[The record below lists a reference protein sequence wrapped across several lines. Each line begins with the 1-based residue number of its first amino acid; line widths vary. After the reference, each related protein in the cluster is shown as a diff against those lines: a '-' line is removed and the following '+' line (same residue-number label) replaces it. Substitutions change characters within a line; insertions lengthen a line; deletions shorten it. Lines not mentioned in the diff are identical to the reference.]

1 VRQDPA
7 VEREQLRATF
17 DDAAELYDRA
27 RPGYPEALYDD
38 LFALAGLSRGDRVLE
53 IGPGTGKATVPLAER
68 GLDVTA
74 VELGEALAAV
84 ARRNLAPYPN
94 ARVVLADLDSW
105 EPARAGFDAVVAF
118 TAFHWLDPGTKY
130 DRCARLLR
138 DGGSLAVVETH
149 HVHPE
154 GGDPF
159 FDDVQDA
166 YERAGERRADPLR
179 PEDARDLRAE
189 FGASGRFAEP
199 AVRRYLQ
206 HVEYD
211 ADAYID
217 VLNTYSGHIAMDPP
231 VREQL
236 YDDIRRL
243 IGQRTIRKAYLA
255 ILHVA
260 RRTEGDPLSPPR

>member
-1 VRQDPA
+1 
-7 VEREQLRATF
+7 VEREELRATF

-38 LFALAGLSRGDRVLE
+38 LFALAGLSTGDRLLE

-74 VELGEALAAV
+74 VELGQALAAV
-84 ARRNLAPYPN
+84 ARRNLASYPN
-94 ARVVLADLDSW
+94 ARVVLGDLDSW

-118 TAFHWLDPGTKY
+118 TAFHWLDPQTKY
-130 DRCARLLR
+130 ERCARLLR

-149 HVHPE
+149 HVNPE
-154 GGDPF
+154 GDDPF
-159 FDDVQDA
+159 FADVQEA
-166 YERAGERRADPLR
+166 YERVGERRADPLR
-179 PEDARDLRAE
+179 PEDVPDLGGE
-189 FGASGRFAEP
+189 FVASGRFEEP
-199 AVRRYLQ
+199 AVRRYL
-206 HVEYD
+206 HEVEYD
-211 ADAYID
+211 AAAYID
-217 VLNTYSGHIAMDPP
+217 VLNTYSGHIAMEPAL
-231 VREQL
+231 REQL

-260 RRTEGDPLSPPR
+260 RRLP